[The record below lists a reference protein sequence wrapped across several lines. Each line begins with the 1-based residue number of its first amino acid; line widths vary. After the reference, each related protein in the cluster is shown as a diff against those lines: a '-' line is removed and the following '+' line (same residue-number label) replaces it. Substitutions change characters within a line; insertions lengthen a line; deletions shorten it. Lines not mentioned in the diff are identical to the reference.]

1 MREITTKVYTF
12 DELNDKAKEKARDW
26 YREGAGFEAWWE
38 FVYSDAENVGLKI
51 TGFDIDRGSYVKAH
65 FLGSAEETAHAI
77 EKEHGE
83 GCDTYA
89 TAEAYL
95 KERDGYLENVE
106 KDENGNFM
114 NEYTVDKDLDVMDEE
129 FLKTLQEDYL
139 VHLRKEY
146 EWLMSDEQVD
156 ESITANEYEFTEDG
170 KRA

>member
-1 MREITTKVYTF
+1 MREITTKIHTF
-12 DELNDKAKEKARDW
+12 DELGDKAKEKARDW
-26 YREGAGFEAWWE
+26 YRNCSAFDDWWE
-38 FVYSDAENVGLKI
+38 CVYEDAERVGLKI
-51 TGFDIDRGSYVKAH
+51 TEFDIARGSYVKAH

-95 KERDGYLENVE
+95 KERAGIIKASPKDTDGI
-106 KDENGNFM
+106 
-114 NEYTVDKDLDVMDEE
+114 TADLDYLDECLQE
-129 FLKTLQEDYL
+129 LGENFLHDLEEDYL

-156 ESITANEYEFTEDG
+156 ESITANGYEFTEDG
-170 KRA
+170 KKA